1 MNNKRHSI
9 HIKNTARR
17 KMLLCFTLLML
28 SFMGNG
34 YCQQKHSDFP
44 DRPFLL
50 VINRSEDS
58 LVYKYLNMI
67 YSEVF
72 KRMDIPMTMTYLPL
86 KRGAAQV
93 ASGKFDGETTRIRA
107 YEDSHPTLIRVK
119 ESLYSVNV
127 SAFALNF
134 FIEELNGWD
143 SLKGSD
149 YKVEYPRGVL
159 LSEIN
164 LKKVVKPE
172 NLSNITTPQQGLKK
186 LLRHRTNVYIDDE
199 LVIFPLLNKFD
210 ATYHGAIEKVGVME
224 SVPLYM
230 YIHKKNYLLEPRLSK
245 VIKEIKEEGLITE
258 YQQSVFNF

>member
-1 MNNKRHSI
+1 MNNKQNKA
-9 HIKNTARR
+9 HIKNLAQR
-17 KMLLCFTLLML
+17 KIFLCFTLLML
-28 SFMGNG
+28 VFIGNG
-34 YCQQKHSDFP
+34 DCQQKHSDFP
-44 DRPFLL
+44 DRPFLI
-50 VINRSEDS
+50 VINRTENS
-58 LVYKYLNMI
+58 LAYKYLNMV
-67 YSEVF
+67 YREVF
-72 KRMDIPMTMTYLPL
+72 RRMDIPMTMIYLPL

-93 ASGKFDGETTRIRA
+93 VSGKFDGETTRIRA

-134 FIEELNGWD
+134 FTEELNGWD

-164 LKKVVKPE
+164 LKKVIKPQ
-172 NLSNITTPQQGLKK
+172 NLSNISTPQQGLKK
-186 LLRHRTNVYIDDE
+186 LFRHRTSVYIDDE
-199 LVIFPLLNKFD
+199 LVVFPLLKKLD

-230 YIHKKNYLLEPRLSK
+230 YIHKKNHLLEPRLSK
-245 VIKEIKEEGLITE
+245 IIKEIKDEGLITE
-258 YQQSVFNF
+258 YRKIVFDF